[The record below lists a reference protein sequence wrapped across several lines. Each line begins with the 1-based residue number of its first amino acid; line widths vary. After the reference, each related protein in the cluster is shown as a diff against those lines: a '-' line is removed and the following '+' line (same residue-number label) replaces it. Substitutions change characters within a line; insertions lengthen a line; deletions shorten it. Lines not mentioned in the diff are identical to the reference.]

1 MGLLDLWGISDD
13 EVKEKAESLGMTP
26 EEFVRRFRAHNHVPE
41 MSEKYRLKTEEFGK
55 EKKRKVIAE
64 EVDVPKKEKFFE
76 GLVPAKR
83 SFTQKE
89 WEQEMAIRKYNMRS
103 WQMTVQNDIKI
114 GKSEEV

>member
-1 MGLLDLWGISDD
+1 MCLLDLWGISDD
-13 EVKEKAESLGMTP
+13 EVQEKAESLGITP
-26 EEFVRRFRAHNHVPE
+26 EEFR
-41 MSEKYRLKTEEFGK
+41 GK
-55 EKKRKVIAE
+55 IRKVIAE
-64 EVDVPKKEKFFE
+64 EVGVPKKEKFSE
-76 GLVPAKR
+76 GLVPAQR